1 MLAGTLAYLLLA
13 FSVIREEHLELIE
26 PERVPEMRSIS
37 SKCSS
42 RITEK
47 ASRRYASVPANI

>member
-26 PERVPEMRSIS
+26 PERVPEMRIADGHA
-37 SKCSS
+37 
-42 RITEK
+42 RQEFAIGIL
-47 ASRRYASVPANI
+47 AY